1 MTAGYGNN
9 FSCHLTSFLYVVST
23 SNGVS
28 YDCQPPPPP
37 SVLPDV
43 TPLTGHVVGMR
54 YEVQGTRVGVNRG
67 RGEL

>member
-23 SNGVS
+23 SNDVS
-28 YDCQPPPPP
+28 YDCQSPPL
-37 SVLPDV
+37 VLPDV

-54 YEVQGTRVGVNRG
+54 YEVQGTPAGVNRG